1 MTSNSSDVVIIGGGI
16 VGIAT
21 AYFLGRA
28 GVKSVIV
35 ERDAVG
41 SHASGFAYGGLS
53 PLSGAGIPGPL
64 AEVAQEGMRWH
75 HEFAQSLIAE
85 TKINLEFRLRPS
97 LALAFTEAEVQ
108 RIQDVL
114 PWQQQQ
120 PGYTVRWLNPAE
132 ARQIEPRLAADIRG
146 AVFMDGTADVEPYRL
161 VLALTRAAENLGS
174 SIRHGRVI
182 GLRRQGARITGVLLE
197 KEAIACDTVVL
208 AVGPWSGETSAWLDI
223 PIAVRPL
230 KGQIL
235 RLHAPGPPV
244 ACSVGWAHNY
254 ATTKPDGLLWA
265 GTTEEEVGFNE
276 HPTTE
281 ARDQI
286 SAALLKMLPTML
298 EAQVVQHTA
307 CLRPLA
313 ADGLLLLGPVPGCVG
328 VYMATGAG
336 RKGILLGPAM
346 GCAIADL
353 IVTGSTKIAI
363 EAFAPGRFA
372 SSAARG

>member
-1 MTSNSSDVVIIGGGI
+1 M
-16 VGIAT
+16 AT
-21 AYFLGRA
+21 AYFLGQA
-28 GVKSVIV
+28 GVKSTVV

-75 HEFAQSLIAE
+75 CEFAQRLTAD
-85 TKINLEFRLRPS
+85 TRINIEFRRRPS
-97 LALAFTEAEVQ
+97 LALAFTEQEVQ
-108 RIQDVL
+108 RLQAVL

-120 PGYTVRWLNPAE
+120 PGYTVRWLDPTE
-132 ARQIEPRLAADIRG
+132 ARRIESRISTESLG
-146 AVFMDGTADVEPYRL
+146 AVFIDGTADVEPYRL
-161 VLALTRAAENLGS
+161 VLALTRAAENLGV
-174 SIRHGRVI
+174 SIRHGRAT
-182 GLRRQGARITGVLLE
+182 GLRRQGEKVTGVLLE
-197 KEAIACDTVVL
+197 TGEIACDAVVL
-208 AVGPWSGETSAWLDI
+208 ALGPWSGETSAWFDV

-235 RLHAPGPPV
+235 RLHAPGAPV
-244 ACSVGWAHNY
+244 ECSVGWGHNY
-254 ATTKPDGLLWA
+254 AATKPDGLLWA
-265 GTTEEEVGFNE
+265 GTTEEEAGFNE

-281 ARDQI
+281 ARDEI
-286 SAALLKMLPTML
+286 SAALLKMLPAML

-313 ADGLLLLGPVPGCVG
+313 ADGLLLLGAVPGCQG

-346 GCAIADL
+346 GRAIADL
-353 IVTGSTKIAI
+353 IVTGSTKIALG
-363 EAFAPGRFA
+363 AFTPGRFA
-372 SSAARG
+372 R